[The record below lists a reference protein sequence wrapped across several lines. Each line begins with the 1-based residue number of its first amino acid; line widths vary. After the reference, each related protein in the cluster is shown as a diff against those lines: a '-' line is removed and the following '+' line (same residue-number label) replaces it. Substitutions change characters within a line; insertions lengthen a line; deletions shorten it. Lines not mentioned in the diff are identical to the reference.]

1 MNKSHILLGACWI
14 FFSQAIAVD
23 AEKPEETINQ
33 ETNQATQ
40 EDQANQTEKSNPD
53 LVKAVKEALSVIKR
67 ESPQVHEDSLRVW
80 KNFKPSSK
88 PIHYTYRVWGRWI
101 ILWLKDEKK
110 MTFQSE
116 QEVGEVFKVLWREG
130 LISQHAV
137 VVLMADAWSYLVYL
151 EGSPAWENRMEKRP
165 PQEGTT
171 PMSSERRRS
180 NERSI

>member
-110 MTFQSE
+110 MTFQ
-116 QEVGEVFKVLWREG
+116 
-130 LISQHAV
+130 I
-137 VVLMADAWSYLVYL
+137 
-151 EGSPAWENRMEKRP
+151 
-165 PQEGTT
+165 
-171 PMSSERRRS
+171 
-180 NERSI
+180 I